1 MMRLV
6 PQDYTTIQ
14 SAINSSNI
22 NGDTIMVSPGSYIE
36 NIDYS
41 GKNIYLTS
49 EYIFT
54 MQDSTI
60 QQTIIDGN
68 QNGSVVMISNYETD
82 ATVLNGFTITNG
94 SGFSIGSS
102 NSSSGGGI
110 YIYNSNPQIKNCIIR
125 NNFCYGSSGGGGIKI
140 HTSTAYLSNLTI
152 TRNYSD
158 YTAGGLRL
166 TNAEI
171 IMDSINRCSIYL
183 NEAGEHNDIYNG
195 GYYYD
200 VAPTIYLDTA
210 SVNYLDSY
218 FIGGDFE
225 LIDIQSGILEK
236 KSYDLYVSPNGDNE
250 NSGAD
255 ADNPLKNI
263 TYALH
268 VIDADSLNPRNI
280 FLLPGTYS
288 LSTGQEFP
296 LNLRSYVSFIGSGT
310 NETIFDFENIYHKPI
325 IAFDYEKYYKIQSMR
340 FINSSGLDMY
350 GNTNSVVY
358 LLQNTNLVIEDVVFE
373 SNSLNCIS
381 STYLGGT
388 PMLDNTDVII
398 KNCDFINNIA
408 VKCISMSMVKDIYIQ
423 NCNFIHNTPF
433 SGNYPEFNN
442 TFIAISIPI
451 YDHYPYSP
459 TRRVENC
466 AFINNIDENHEYF
479 TGVTFLAYKKAT
491 PPLQEF
497 EIINCS
503 FIENSSLYHGAIGIG
518 GSYYGTIVKM
528 VNNLFWNNSLN
539 DIYIEEGWAQPETP
553 ARLIMANNLILGLE
567 DGLTTEGDN
576 LDIIWD
582 IGNISADPLFFDPE
596 NNDYTLRENSP
607 CIDAGTAFYV
617 FEGDTIL
624 NLSPEDYYGDAP
636 DIGAYE
642 WRPDTT
648 SAVHPITLP
657 GNVAIRSIYPNP
669 FNTSTTIEYQLPT
682 SGKMKM
688 EIYDIQG
695 RLVKTLIDA
704 YTVMGEHHSTFD
716 LDYLASGTYVLKI
729 NTKSGYRDSRKI
741 SIVK

>member
-236 KSYDLYVSPNGDNE
+236 K
-250 NSGAD
+250 
-255 ADNPLKNI
+255 
-263 TYALH
+263 
-268 VIDADSLNPRNI
+268 
-280 FLLPGTYS
+280 
-288 LSTGQEFP
+288 
-296 LNLRSYVSFIGSGT
+296 
-310 NETIFDFENIYHKPI
+310 
-325 IAFDYEKYYKIQSMR
+325 
-340 FINSSGLDMY
+340 
-350 GNTNSVVY
+350 
-358 LLQNTNLVIEDVVFE
+358 
-373 SNSLNCIS
+373 
-381 STYLGGT
+381 
-388 PMLDNTDVII
+388 
-398 KNCDFINNIA
+398 
-408 VKCISMSMVKDIYIQ
+408 
-423 NCNFIHNTPF
+423 
-433 SGNYPEFNN
+433 
-442 TFIAISIPI
+442 
-451 YDHYPYSP
+451 
-459 TRRVENC
+459 
-466 AFINNIDENHEYF
+466 
-479 TGVTFLAYKKAT
+479 
-491 PPLQEF
+491 
-497 EIINCS
+497 
-503 FIENSSLYHGAIGIG
+503 
-518 GSYYGTIVKM
+518 
-528 VNNLFWNNSLN
+528 
-539 DIYIEEGWAQPETP
+539 
-553 ARLIMANNLILGLE
+553 IL
-567 DGLTTEGDN
+567 
-576 LDIIWD
+576 
-582 IGNISADPLFFDPE
+582 
-596 NNDYTLRENSP
+596 
-607 CIDAGTAFYV
+607 
-617 FEGDTIL
+617 
-624 NLSPEDYYGDAP
+624 
-636 DIGAYE
+636 
-642 WRPDTT
+642 
-648 SAVHPITLP
+648 
-657 GNVAIRSIYPNP
+657 
-669 FNTSTTIEYQLPT
+669 
-682 SGKMKM
+682 
-688 EIYDIQG
+688 
-695 RLVKTLIDA
+695 
-704 YTVMGEHHSTFD
+704 
-716 LDYLASGTYVLKI
+716 
-729 NTKSGYRDSRKI
+729 
-741 SIVK
+741 